1 VNRINSYLENFG
13 QVFPYRKNLRLFQRL
28 LLVFLCFNALFFY
41 RPSASY
47 LFGPDSP
54 FANYYRS
61 SNPILYV
68 INLLE
73 DPAIGR
79 YWYIFFY
86 GQIMSCL
93 VLLWKPNVRWLWLIL
108 YWTTAVLYNRTA
120 PIQNAGMNL
129 VVILLLLMIFAEP
142 GKEEKRGDSRG
153 QFLLNT
159 MHRLAFMAMK
169 FQVVLLYLVAS
180 VIKLTGQTWVDGT
193 AWYYVLFNETYSNG
207 FWQKY
212 FLGNDWLQKIVT
224 WFTLIFQL
232 SFPVFIWFKQF
243 KYPLLLAGILFHVMI
258 GISMGIID
266 FGLIMIVVYTLF
278 LDEEKVNRLTTFYT
292 ILTKK
297 SKAEV

>member
-1 VNRINSYLENFG
+1 VSKFNSYLENFG
-13 QVFPYRKNLRLFQRL
+13 LDFPYLKNLRLFQRL

-41 RPSASY
+41 GPSAAY

-73 DPAIGR
+73 DPAISP
-79 YWYIFFY
+79 YWYMFFY
-86 GQIMSCL
+86 GQILSCL
-93 VLLWKPNVRWLWLIL
+93 VLLWKPNWRWFWLIL

-142 GKEEKRGDSRG
+142 GKVVKRGEHRG
-153 QFLLNT
+153 QFILNA

-180 VIKLTGQTWVDGT
+180 IIKLTGQTWVDGS

-212 FLGNDWLQKIVT
+212 FLGSDWPVKFVS

-243 KYPLLLAGILFHVMI
+243 KYPLLLAGILFHLMI

-266 FGLIMIVVYTLF
+266 FGIIMMVVYTLF
-278 LDEEKVNRLTTFYT
+278 LDEEKVDRLALFNFFKA
-292 ILTKK
+292 KK
-297 SKAEV
+297 VPSEG